1 MRIVQVVPNFPPYIA
16 GDGVHVY
23 NISKELVKR
32 GHDVTV
38 LTISSTRLG
47 VKETE
52 ILERETVNGVN
63 VQRFPS
69 FYKNW
74 YFLFSPKLI
83 AFLRKENYDLVHCHK
98 YFSLSSFPSGL
109 VVKLRKKP
117 FVFTA
122 HSPTMA
128 RYKSTPLATLKR
140 IYDSTF
146 GYHLFR
152 MADKLIALTPDN
164 VTDYIRMGAD
174 PRKIRVVPN
183 GIDLDKFTNLPNPSA
198 FKKKHDIHGKVVLFV
213 GRLAEH
219 KGVQYLLYAMP
230 KILEDFPN
238 AKCVIIGPDYGYIKK
253 LIKIAEKLK
262 ISESIIFTGQISDE
276 DLLKAYSAAD
286 VFVLPS
292 RHEGFSI
299 VLLEAMACRKPVIT
313 WRTSAMQYVVKD
325 GETGFLVN
333 PWQLAALTE
342 AIRSLLSNKKLA
354 NVMGENGR
362 KLVESEFT
370 WKKVVDILEAV
381 YEEVL
386 NRQNRM

>member
-16 GDGVHVY
+16 GDGVHVH

-32 GHDVTV
+32 GHDITV
-38 LTISSTRLG
+38 LTISSIKLG

-52 ILERETVNGVN
+52 ILERETVNGIN
-63 VQRFPS
+63 VRRFRS

-83 AFLRKENYDLVHCHK
+83 AFLRKENYDLVHCHR

-109 VVKLRKKP
+109 VAKLRKKP

-128 RYKSTPLATLKR
+128 RSKSTPLAVLKK

-146 GYHLFR
+146 GYLLFR

-174 PRKIRVVPN
+174 PRKIRVIPN
-183 GIDLDKFTNLPNPSA
+183 GIDLDKFTDLPNPSA
-198 FKKKHDIHGKVVLFV
+198 FKKKYGIHGKVVLFV

-219 KGVQYLLYAMP
+219 KGVQYLIQIVP
-230 KILEDFPN
+230 QILREIPETKF
-238 AKCVIIGPDYGYIKK
+238 VIVGPDSGYRCQLELLAKT
-253 LIKIAEKLK
+253 LGV
-262 ISESIIFTGQISDE
+262 SDSVVFTGQLNE
-276 DLLKAYSAAD
+276 NDLLEAYVGAD
-286 VFVLPS
+286 VFALTS

-299 VLLEAMACRKPVIT
+299 VLLEAMACSKPVIA
-313 WRTSAMQYVVKD
+313 WRRSAMRYVITD
-325 GETGFLVN
+325 GETGMLVT
-333 PWQLAALTE
+333 PWNLVSFAE
-342 AIRSLLSNKKLA
+342 KIYVLLSNTKLA
-354 NVMGENGR
+354 SFLGNKGR
-362 KLVESEFT
+362 RLVRMRYSL
-370 WKKVVDILEAV
+370 KSVVDRLESTYEEAV
-381 YEEVL
+381 A
-386 NRQNRM
+386 NIQ